1 MAPLNVLITA
11 ASRRVPL
18 VQAFHRALAATPHR
32 GRVIVTD
39 VNPLSPAVH
48 VAERWY
54 HVPMAT
60 SPDYLDAII
69 GICEAEG
76 ITLIVPT
83 IDDELEIFGKAAQ
96 WFLARGI
103 RVAVSPEW
111 TSRTCNDKLA
121 TCRYLREH
129 RIRAAETWLPAEV
142 PVEPTYPLFIKPRFG
157 RGGVGAFEVRSPRDL
172 AFFSEYVETPIVQEY
187 LAGPEYTL
195 DLFCDFAFR
204 PISIVPRER
213 VVVRAGVIDRG
224 RTVQHPALIALAE
237 AVAAVMPFL
246 GAVNIQ
252 CRMVNGEPVIFEINP
267 RFSGGI
273 PLTIA
278 AGADFPAFLLELAA
292 GRALAPRIGRFSGDL
307 WLTSYEASI
316 FVRSEA
322 LESGRRPPLLIGDA
336 A

>member
-1 MAPLNVLITA
+1 MSLNVLITA

-18 VQAFHRALAATPHR
+18 VQAFQSALAASGRR

-69 GICEAEG
+69 GICEAER
-76 ITLIVPT
+76 ISLIVPT
-83 IDDELEIFGKAAQ
+83 IDDELEIFASAAK

-111 TSRTCNDKLA
+111 TSKTCNDKLA

-129 RIRAAETWLPAEV
+129 GVRAAQTWLPAEV
-142 PVEPTYPLFIKPRFG
+142 PADTSFPLFIKPRSG
-157 RGGVGAFEVRSPRDL
+157 RGGVGAFQVHSAKDL
-172 AFFSEYVETPIVQEY
+172 AFFSDYVETPVVQEF
-187 LAGPEYTL
+187 LDGPEYTI
-195 DLFCDFAFR
+195 DLFCDFTHQ

-213 VVVRAGVIDRG
+213 VVVRAGVMDRG
-224 RTVQHPALIALAE
+224 RTVQDPALIALAE
-237 AVAAVMPFL
+237 SVAAAMPFL

-252 CRMVNGEPVIFEINP
+252 CRVVKGEPVVFEINP

-278 AGADFPAFLLELAA
+278 AGADFPLYLLDLTA
-292 GRALAPRIGRFSGDL
+292 GRRVAPRIGRFRGDL

-316 FVRSEA
+316 FVKGDA
-322 LESGRRPPLLIGDA
+322 LDSGRRPPMAMGDVA
-336 A
+336 

>member
-1 MAPLNVLITA
+1 MESLNILVTA

-18 VQAFHRALAATPHR
+18 VRAFQDVLALPGRR

-48 VAERWY
+48 AAERWY

-69 GICEAEG
+69 GICEAERVG
-76 ITLIVPT
+76 LIVPT
-83 IDDELEIFGKAAQ
+83 IDDELEVFGAAAN

-129 RIRAAETWLPAEV
+129 GVRAAETWLPADV
-142 PVEPTYPLFIKPRFG
+142 PASPSFPLFIKPRFG
-157 RGGVGAFEVRSPRDL
+157 RGGVHAFQVHGPRDL
-172 AFFSEYVETPIVQEY
+172 AFFSDYVETPIVQEF
-187 LAGPEYTL
+187 LDGEEFTV
-195 DLFCDFAFR
+195 DLFCDFAHR
-204 PISIVPRER
+204 AVSVVPRER
-213 VVVRAGVIDRG
+213 VVVRAGVMDRG
-224 RTVQHPALIALAE
+224 RTVRTRSLIDLAE
-237 AVAAVMPFL
+237 QVANVMPFL
-246 GAVNIQ
+246 GAANIQ
-252 CRMVNGEPVIFEINP
+252 CRMVKGEPVVFEINP

-278 AGADFPAFLLELAA
+278 AGADFPAYLVDLAL
-292 GRALAPRIGRFSGDL
+292 GRRVAPRIGRFQSDL
-307 WLTSYEASI
+307 WMTSYEASI
-316 FVRSEA
+316 FIKDEA
-322 LESGRRPPLLIGDA
+322 LTSGRRAPMLLGDVA
-336 A
+336 